1 MSTTPLDCEM
11 LGHVQNIYKNR
22 LQLFIIVFLSSHVVT
37 HSFNHVFNKVVKIVP
52 SSPVND

>member
-11 LGHVQNIYKNR
+11 LGHVQNIYTNR
-22 LQLFIIVFLSSHVVT
+22 LQLFVIVFLSSHVVT